1 MSSFKPGDKVSWNV
15 YGMDYTG
22 IVKKI
27 SKGNI
32 YGIEAGDLMVM
43 PDKPHYVGQVVTVMP
58 HRAKKI

>member
-1 MSSFKPGDKVSWNV
+1 
-15 YGMDYTG
+15 MDYTG